1 MNDIAGIAQFV
12 KRGLMKAGNSLEP
25 LLATAVHPKR
35 KSEVIVTDPP
45 QAAKTQVQ
53 FLVWLDDPA
62 FARRY
67 AGIISPA
74 LVWGLAALGIVF
86 RLRQYLFD
94 RSLWLDECM
103 LALNII
109 HRSPAQ
115 FLARLDNNQA
125 APLGFLLI
133 EKAAIRL
140 LGAGEMALRLLPFVC
155 GVAAIFLFVAVAR
168 RFVESAAIPI
178 AVGLFSVCGPLIYY
192 SSELKPYS
200 SDVAVVLIL
209 YLLADSLYRD
219 QVGMTELVGISVFGA
234 CALWL
239 SYPAVF
245 VVGGLGLSAL
255 SVSVKSKNR
264 GASLKLLMPFTFW
277 ACSLAS
283 YYWFSLRHVSQN
295 QDLKEYWQDAFM
307 PFPPHSFSDVRWFVD
322 AFVNI
327 FSNPVGL
334 TLVGIAAVA
343 AILGMQ
349 KLRADHRGRFLLLV
363 LPIGLTMLASGLH
376 IYPFQGRL
384 LLFVVPALILLIAAG
399 LARIQTQT
407 RAVLPLLAPLLVAF
421 LFFHPTFS
429 AARDFLKP
437 RGVEESRPVVEY
449 IEKHRAPGELLYA
462 YYPTTFLLDYY
473 RERGLLGPMKQI
485 NGVES
490 RSDWRGYWEDLD
502 KLRGQK
508 RVWIFFSHIW
518 RGSGGDEQKVFL
530 DHLDEIGTRLD
541 EVQATGASAYLY
553 DLSAPPKQRNSPA
566 RP

>member
-1 MNDIAGIAQFV
+1 MNNLTSIKQFFERV
-12 KRGLMKAGNSLEP
+12 FAKPANGLEP
-25 LLATAVHPKR
+25 LPVSAVPPGAQ
-35 KSEVIVTDPP
+35 EVILTDPP
-45 QAAKTQVQ
+45 QAGKRHEE
-53 FLVWLDDPA
+53 FWVWLDDSA

-67 AGIISPA
+67 AGITGSA
-74 LVWGLAALGIVF
+74 LVWGLAVLGIVL

-94 RSLWLDECM
+94 RSFWLDECM
-103 LALNII
+103 TALNII

-115 FLARLDNNQA
+115 FLMRLDNNQA

-133 EKAAIRL
+133 EKATMRM
-140 LGAGEMALRLLPFVC
+140 LGAGEMALRLLPFLS
-155 GVAAIFLFVAVAR
+155 GVAAIFLFVAVAQ

-178 AVGLFSVCGPLIYY
+178 AVGLFALCGPLIYY

-209 YLLADSLYRD
+209 YLLAGSLYRD
-219 QVGMTELVGISVFGA
+219 QVGMAHLIGISVFGA

-255 SVSVKSKNR
+255 WVSAKSKNR

-277 ACSLAS
+277 GWSFAS

-295 QDLKEYWQDAFM
+295 QDLKGYWRYAFM

-349 KLRADHRGRFLLLV
+349 KLRADHRERFLLLV
-363 LPIGLTMLASGLH
+363 VPIGLTLLASGLH

-407 RAVLPLLAPLLVAF
+407 RAVLPLLAPLLVTF

-429 AARDFLKP
+429 AARDFLRP
-437 RGVEESRPVVEY
+437 RGLEESRPIVQY
-449 IEKHRAPGELLYA
+449 IEKHRSPGDLLYA

-473 RERGLLGPMKQI
+473 RERELLGPMKQI

-508 RVWIFFSHIW
+508 RVWIFFCHVW
-518 RGSGGDEQKVFL
+518 RDSGGDEQKVFL

-541 EVQATGASAYLY
+541 EVQATGASTYLY
-553 DLSAPPKQRNSPA
+553 DLSAPVKQRNSPP